1 MNINK
6 VSSSSQVY
14 VNENMNTITKEEEHE
29 KEVADQS
36 VVYEGAKEPIK
47 KATYTINKMSAQD
60 RQALVTQLK
69 ADFETRQNQFVSM
82 IQKMMSEQTTTYGKA
97 YNIYQFLASGDYTV
111 DPATRLQAQEDISEN
126 GYYGVDQ
133 TSSRIF
139 DFACALSGDDVEKM
153 KEMEAAF
160 EKGFKQ
166 AEEIWGGKLP
176 DISYQTKE
184 AVKKKF
190 EEFYAA
196 MESKTD

>member
-6 VSSSSQVY
+6 VSASSQVY
-14 VNENMNTITKEEEHE
+14 VNENMNTITKEEDHE
-29 KEVADQS
+29 KEVADKS

-47 KATYTINKMSAQD
+47 KATYAINKMSAQE
-60 RQALVTQLK
+60 REALVTQLK
-69 ADFETRQNQFVSM
+69 ADFEARQNQFVSM

-196 MESKTD
+196 M